1 VGSRNPP
8 RRLRKEPSMRSV
20 VGISGL
26 QAGEDVNAFRIPEY
40 RLETQ
45 GQSIVLINWLI
56 NWRHSPGA
64 PTGSLEQGC

>member
-40 RLETQ
+40 WLETQ
-45 GQSIVLINWLI
+45 GQSIVLINW
-56 NWRHSPGA
+56 RHSPGA
-64 PTGSLEQGC
+64 QGC